1 MFFLIYIG
9 KPTDFFPLQKMR
21 GILLVAAVGAAL
33 PMATLTPKMVLTRKI
48 TQLVTGF
55 LTDAQL
61 SRAIDIAAL
70 DIHNG
75 KRADE
80 IMSGKFS

>member
-1 MFFLIYIG
+1 
-9 KPTDFFPLQKMR
+9 MR